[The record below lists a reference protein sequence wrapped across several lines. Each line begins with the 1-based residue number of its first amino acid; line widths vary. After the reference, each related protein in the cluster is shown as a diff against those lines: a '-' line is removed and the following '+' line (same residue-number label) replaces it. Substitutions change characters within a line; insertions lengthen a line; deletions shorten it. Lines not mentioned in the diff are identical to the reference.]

1 MLDVPLDAWYAW
13 VGLALAS
20 VAVLGVAAALPTAPP
35 PDAAGVAGT
44 VDRVA
49 AESHPTTA
57 EHPVAAAEVRLGPHG
72 IGLRSEAGRAHAAFA
87 FGPVT
92 PVADGSALDAV
103 LRGTP
108 PGQAFDDRTAFQQ
121 AVVDARA
128 RDPTWDPAGP
138 TVVVRRVS
146 WNEYGV
152 TLVGA

>member
-1 MLDVPLDAWYAW
+1 MFDVPLDAWYAW

-35 PDAAGVAGT
+35 PDASGVAGT

-49 AESHPTTA
+49 AESHPATA
-57 EHPVAAAEVRLGPHG
+57 EHPVAAAEVRLSPHG
-72 IGLRSEAGRAHAAFA
+72 IGLRNGAGRTHAAFA

-92 PVADGSALDAV
+92 PVDDGSALNEV

-108 PGQAFDDRTAFQQ
+108 PRQAFENRTAFQQ
-121 AVVDARA
+121 AVVDARV
-128 RDPTWDPAGP
+128 RDPRWDPAGP

-146 WNEYGV
+146 WDDYDV